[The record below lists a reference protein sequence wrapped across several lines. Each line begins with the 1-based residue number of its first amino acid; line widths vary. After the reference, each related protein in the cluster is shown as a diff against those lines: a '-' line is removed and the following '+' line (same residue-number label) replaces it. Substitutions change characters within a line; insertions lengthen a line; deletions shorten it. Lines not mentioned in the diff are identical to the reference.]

1 MTDKTSRI
9 DALIEREEE
18 ALKNAVVKA
27 MKAMNESPTQT
38 NIRNLQAAKK
48 ALEDCQNKKEGIEK
62 FKTQAAA
69 LEYLQRNW
77 IIQKSKLSNDVS
89 AGRCPR
95 KDGCFSSKDLDFY
108 ASAVHLQPANSQA
121 APKDDANERIK
132 NAAAEEK
139 EIRVAKLRGDLIDAA
154 EEEARDARLW
164 AAVKSDLENHAPLIV
179 DELVNRV
186 VSIVEDEQVRER
198 IHKLAP
204 ELRAT
209 YEDAVADIFDRY
221 AQAGGI
227 EA

>member
-1 MTDKTSRI
+1 MTTASSHLQELESILEAATR
-9 DALIEREEE
+9 AARE
-18 ALKNAVVKA
+18 K
-27 MKAMNESPTQT
+27 PTAA
-38 NIRNLQAAKK
+38 NIA
-48 ALEDCQNKKEGIEK
+48 ALERARRAVDEYKEAASGGEK

-95 KDGCFSSKDLDFY
+95 KDGYFSSRDLDFY
-108 ASAVHLQPANSQA
+108 ATAVHLQPANTQA
-121 APKDDANERIK
+121 AAKDDGVDRLKLAM
-132 NAAAEEK
+132 AEER
-139 EIRVAKLRGDLIDAA
+139 EIRVATLRGNLIDAA

-179 DELVNRV
+179 NELVNRV
-186 VSIVEDEQVRER
+186 ISIVEDEEVRER
-198 IHKLAP
+198 IHKLTP